1 MSICLVLTNEVS
13 NDSWKTSVPLND
25 GWGTEGV
32 GSMIQHQ
39 LLLYFFSDFIGIP
52 FTYTGSKNFAH
63 HNYTEYSEDE
73 FHKSIDTFFNFPKIE
88 NTWDKVYDYTGD
100 TDRHQKGIHNKSFF
114 DNEFFDLV
122 EKYKRSD
129 DRILLNLNGC
139 HMKIHNYCGENLE
152 KIFTKDRIDRIRNNL
167 VFDGKKYFN
176 DDINISL
183 HVRTPNPNDIPKEI
197 VSPYR
202 EYYIKE
208 NDFCRYTNLINFL
221 KEQTENKKTIL
232 HIHSQGFSTDFTEF
246 FVFKDENFD
255 VQLHIDDHPISDIY
269 HMSSADIFIMSN
281 SAFSYIPCLLNSNR
295 KITRDNYHTWTFNS
309 IKTNYDFTTF
319 TET

>member
-1 MSICLVLTNEVS
+1 MSVYITLNNLKSDQTWKNKIPLV
-13 NDSWKTSVPLND
+13 D
-25 GWGTEGV
+25 GFGTEGI
-32 GSMIQHQ
+32 GSMIQYH
-39 LLLYFFSDFIGIP
+39 LLTSFLSDFIGVP
-52 FTYTGSKNFAH
+52 FTYPGSKNFAH
-63 HNYTEYSEDE
+63 HSYTEYSEE
-73 FHKSIDTFFNFPKIE
+73 KYFNKIDSFFNFPHVE
-88 NTWDKVYDYTGD
+88 DNWDEVYDYEGQIND
-100 TDRHQKGIHNKSFF
+100 QFF
-114 DNEFFDLV
+114 SLLDQ
-122 EKYKRSD
+122 YKDSKN
-129 DRILLNLNGC
+129 RILINLHDC
-139 HMKIHNYCGENLE
+139 HRAIDAFCGSNIQS
-152 KIFTKDRIDRIRNNL
+152 IFTKERVDRIRNNL
-167 VFDGKKYFN
+167 VFEGEKYFN
-176 DDINISL
+176 EGLNISW
-183 HVRTPNPNDIPKEI
+183 HMRTPNPNDIPAEI

-202 EYYIKE
+202 EYYVKE
-208 NDFCRYTNLINFL
+208 RDFGRYTNLTNAL
-221 KEQTENKKTIL
+221 KERNKDKKITL